1 MLSLL
6 KQERQRNLVKELWLL
21 QLGGV
26 PGVLDYCQY
35 GSRDTIA
42 HLCTVLGC
50 AGAIVAALND
60 HRRNTD
66 GRQLVEGPVGS
77 VRASRLDR
85 GFL

>member
-1 MLSLL
+1 
-6 KQERQRNLVKELWLL
+6 
-21 QLGGV
+21 
-26 PGVLDYCQY
+26 
-35 GSRDTIA
+35 
-42 HLCTVLGC
+42 VLGC